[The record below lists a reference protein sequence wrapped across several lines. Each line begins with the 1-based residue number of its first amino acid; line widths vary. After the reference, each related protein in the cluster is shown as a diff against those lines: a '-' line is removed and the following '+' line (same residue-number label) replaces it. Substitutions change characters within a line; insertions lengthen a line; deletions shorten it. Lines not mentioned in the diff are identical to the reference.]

1 MIGRIRRLFGL
12 QPAADPGRIVDRIR
26 AAAPVGRYGAEQRA
40 RDFRDVFLG
49 SAAGR
54 RALWQILAWCRL
66 YRTVAVRGD
75 AFETYRRDGERSIG
89 LRILAQLDAD
99 PAAKDAAPER

>member
-1 MIGRIRRLFGL
+1 MIGRIFRLFGL
-12 QPAADPGRIVDRIR
+12 RPAADPGRIVDRLR
-26 AAAPVGRYGAEQRA
+26 AQAPVGRYGGQERA

-49 SAAGR
+49 SEAGR
-54 RALWQILAWCRL
+54 RVLWQILAWCRL

-75 AFETYRRDGERSIG
+75 AFETYRREGERSIG

-99 PAAKDAAPER
+99 PSAKDAAPER